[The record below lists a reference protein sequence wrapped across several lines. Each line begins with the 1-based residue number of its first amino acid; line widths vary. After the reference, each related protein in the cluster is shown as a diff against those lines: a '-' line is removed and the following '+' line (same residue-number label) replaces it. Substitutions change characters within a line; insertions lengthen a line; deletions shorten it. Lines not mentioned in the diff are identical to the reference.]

1 MATNFSAQRERVS
14 DIQSEIALQDGS
26 FHSNRPAITEPL
38 PPRTLLHPVAAVQLP
53 SCASRR
59 LGAGVRRSRPGRVVW
74 LPSARGSSATAWR
87 ARRARRGNWPE
98 RVWTSPWEW
107 DGRTA
112 NRLVHSNRSGGFQ
125 PGKEI
130 QANHKYAVFQWVV
143 FGPRLA
149 GKVVHPASTGRKA
162 ARDRKSTRL
171 NSSH

>member
-1 MATNFSAQRERVS
+1 MKSIVLRLTFPRRT
-14 DIQSEIALQDGS
+14 
-26 FHSNRPAITEPL
+26 ITESPL
-38 PPRTLLHPVAAVQLP
+38 REKPPPPASARLP
-53 SCASRR
+53 FCASRR
-59 LGAGVRRSRPGRVVW
+59 PRYGHRQHRRGRAAS
-74 LPSARGSSATAWR
+74 LPPACGSSARTWR

-125 PGKEI
+125 PGNEI

-162 ARDRKSTRL
+162 AR
-171 NSSH
+171 NEFNVE

>member
-59 LGAGVRRSRPGRVVW
+59 LRAGVRRSRPGRVVW

-87 ARRARRGNWPE
+87 ARRALRRNCPARG
-98 RVWTSPWEW
+98 WTSPWLWE
-107 DGRTA
+107 GRTA
-112 NRLVHSNRSGGFQ
+112 NGWPIPTAVVVSSQGTSSRRIISNFFSMGCVRSSVCGKSSTPRIARAEGG
-125 PGKEI
+125 
-130 QANHKYAVFQWVV
+130 
-143 FGPRLA
+143 
-149 GKVVHPASTGRKA
+149 T
-162 ARDRKSTRL
+162 
-171 NSSH
+171 